1 MTKVSAVALVRET
14 VLAMLA
20 ERGHRGTISDHDSL
34 FFSGKLD
41 SMAATEVLMLL
52 EREIGIDLADADF
65 DITQLDT
72 LAQIEGLIG
81 ARA

>member
-1 MTKVSAVALVRET
+1 MTNVSAVAIVRKT

-20 ERGHRGTISDHDSL
+20 ERGHGGPVSDHDSL

-81 ARA
+81 GRA